1 MQLRVLLAALVLAA
15 LPALGACTSD
25 TSSSEQSFK
34 CCVNKAYYDCAT
46 QEDMRTCAT
55 SKMTCPRDSSRDD
68 QCQ

>member
-1 MQLRVLLAALVLAA
+1 MQPRRLVAPFAVVALFALA
-15 LPALGACTSD
+15 ACTSD

-46 QEDMRTCAT
+46 QDDMRTCAT
-55 SKMTCPRDSSRDD
+55 TKMTCPRDSSRDD